1 MANIRLF
8 EHSNIAGRQLFITSP
23 SSQRYVLATSQFLN
37 EFEFDDITSSVRL
50 SANPKDPYHTCIL
63 FENDRFDGK
72 FKAFSFNNIRN
83 IISLPYF
90 NDLTS
95 SVILVTHDQTS
106 RVTMVGLRQL
116 AGTRINEAVDQQ
128 LKNFREISRNGEVIL
143 KFSIDAFEIGQF
155 GKDLV
160 KIEIPLEIQTP
171 FPYRN
176 YQVKLGYYID
186 LFITDQDILKAN
198 VAGASY
204 WIMPGVLSGAIEKRL
219 KIHSMNTARLIDSE
233 LNNLLHEFNWHQWK
247 DIYLLPG
254 LTDRFDKDYEGNVE
268 DDCTLVLVQENPA
281 S

>member
-8 EHSNIAGRQLFITSP
+8 EHSDIAGRQLFITCPTSE
-23 SSQRYVLATSQFLN
+23 RYILATSQFLN
-37 EFEFDDITSSVRL
+37 EFEFNDITSSVKL
-50 SANPKDPYHTCIL
+50 SASLKDPFHTCIL

-106 RVTMVGLRQL
+106 RVTMVGLRHL
-116 AGTRINEAVDQQ
+116 AGTRINDAVDQQ
-128 LKNFREISRNGEVIL
+128 LKNYQEVSRNGEVIL

-155 GKDLV
+155 GNDLV

-176 YQVKLGYYID
+176 YQAKLGYYID
-186 LFITDQDILKAN
+186 LFMTDQHILKAGI
-198 VAGASY
+198 VGSSY
-204 WIMPGVLSGAIEKRL
+204 WIMPGVLSGTIEKHL
-219 KIHSMNTARLIDSE
+219 KINSLNTARLIDSE
-233 LNNLLHEFNWHQWK
+233 VNNLLHELNWHRWK

-254 LTDRFDKDYEGNVE
+254 LTDHIDKDYEGNVE
-268 DDCTLVLVQENPA
+268 DDCTLVLVSEDPA
-281 S
+281 P